1 MKLRAHFAFLCILRL
16 HFLYFYG
23 ISGYVIGNEGENNL
37 KRRRREGR
45 SPAASRPVDAWFGSP
60 RSFHGD
66 MAVTLRYQG
75 TSVRFGA
82 NLGGTAEVSLS
93 SQSGTEGFFAVW
105 TRQSIIP
112 IPYKGVFRL

>member
-1 MKLRAHFAFLCILRL
+1 MKQ
-16 HFLYFYG
+16 
-23 ISGYVIGNEGENNL
+23 ENNL

-93 SQSGTEGFFAVW
+93 SQCGTEGFFVFPP
-105 TRQSIIP
+105 RSDHL
-112 IPYKGVFRL
+112 IPYKGVLRL